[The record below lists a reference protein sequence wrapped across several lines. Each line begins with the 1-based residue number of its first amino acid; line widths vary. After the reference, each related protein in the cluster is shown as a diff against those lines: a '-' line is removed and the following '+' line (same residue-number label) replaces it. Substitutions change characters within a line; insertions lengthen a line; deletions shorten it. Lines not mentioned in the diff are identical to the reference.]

1 LRGYVLDTNIVSY
14 WFDGHSPQNG
24 AIVERI
30 ESLPAG
36 APLRISAI
44 SLGEI
49 EFGFRVRR
57 EADAELERDLRRFV
71 QEKLP
76 TVLDVTSTT
85 RAYYG
90 SIRAALFERYAPR
103 DKRAKR
109 FRLGQL
115 TDPVSELELG
125 IQENDVWIAAQ
136 AIEYNLVL
144 VSNDKLTKI
153 RDIAGDLLLEN
164 WARVPSDDQTS

>member
-1 LRGYVLDTNIVSY
+1 
-14 WFDGHSPQNG
+14 
-24 AIVERI
+24 
-30 ESLPAG
+30 
-36 APLRISAI
+36 
-44 SLGEI
+44 
-49 EFGFRVRR
+49 
-57 EADAELERDLRRFV
+57 
-71 QEKLP
+71 
-76 TVLDVTSTT
+76 VLDVTSTT
-85 RAYYG
+85 RVYYG

-153 RDIAGDLLLEN
+153 RDVAGDLLLEN

>member
-1 LRGYVLDTNIVSY
+1 MRGYLLDTNIISY
-14 WFDGHSPQNG
+14 WFDEQSLQNRS
-24 AIVERI
+24 IVERI
-30 ESLPAG
+30 RDLPG
-36 APLRISAI
+36 ETPLRISAI

-57 EADAELERDLRRFV
+57 EEDAEFERELRRFL

-85 RAYYG
+85 RTYYG
-90 SIRAALFERYAPR
+90 SIRASLFDRYTPR
-103 DKRAKR
+103 RKLNKQL
-109 FRLGQL
+109 RLGQL

-153 RDIAGDLLLEN
+153 RDVADGLFLEN
-164 WARVPSDDQTS
+164 WVRDVPDNQT

>member
-1 LRGYVLDTNIVSY
+1 MRGYLLDTNIVSY
-14 WFDGHSPQNG
+14 WFDEQSVPNRS
-24 AIVERI
+24 IVERI
-30 ESLPAG
+30 RRLPER

-57 EADAELERDLRRFV
+57 EENAEFERDLRRFL

-85 RAYYG
+85 RIYYG
-90 SIRAALFERYAPR
+90 SIRASLFDKYAPQR
-103 DKRAKR
+103 KRGKQL
-109 FRLGQL
+109 RLGQL
-115 TDPVSELELG
+115 TDPISELELG

-136 AIEYNLVL
+136 AIEYNLAL

-153 RDIAGDLLLEN
+153 REVADDLLFEN
-164 WARVPSDDQTS
+164 WVV

>member
-1 LRGYVLDTNIVSY
+1 VRGYLLDTNIVSY
-14 WFDGHSPQNG
+14 WFDEQSVPNRS
-24 AIVERI
+24 IVERI
-30 ESLPAG
+30 RRLPEG

-57 EADAELERDLRRFV
+57 EEDAEFERDLRRFL

-85 RAYYG
+85 RVYYG
-90 SIRAALFERYAPR
+90 LIRASLFDKYAPQR
-103 DKRAKR
+103 KRGKL
-109 FRLGQL
+109 RLGQL
-115 TDPVSELELG
+115 TNPVSELELG

-144 VSNDKLTKI
+144 VSNDKLTRI
-153 RDIAGDLLLEN
+153 REVADDLLFEN
-164 WARVPSDDQTS
+164 WVV